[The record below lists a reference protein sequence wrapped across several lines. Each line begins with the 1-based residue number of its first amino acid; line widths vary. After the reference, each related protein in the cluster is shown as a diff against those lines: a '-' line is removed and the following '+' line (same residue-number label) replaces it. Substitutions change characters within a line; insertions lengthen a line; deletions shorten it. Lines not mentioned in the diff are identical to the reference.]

1 MIFCGIKITHDGG
14 IALIENNEL
23 IFSIELEKV
32 NNNNRYAGIS
42 DLAEIEELLQS
53 KGYSIDQVDHFVVDG
68 WHIDRTA
75 TSKPT
80 HATIET
86 QSSGNPVSLPV
97 ATYTEESLKEDNL
110 QSTVFKNTLPI
121 QSKKYTYSSYKHVT
135 GHILSAY
142 CASPFAAK
150 KEDSYVLVWDGG
162 QYPRL
167 YYVEAQTKK
176 VSNKGTL
183 FFFTGTIYGI
193 MGHYFG
199 PYKKSE
205 AERLEDQKQITLNGF
220 FGGLSIAGKIMSY
233 MGEGHINTKLLAA
246 LPQLYKST
254 MEISIFF
261 EHKFCKAVE
270 DFTKNISCTDADV
283 LLTIH
288 TFLESMIIEKLR
300 VKLTKDKFPKANFC
314 FVGGSALNI
323 KWNSA
328 IRATNLFKDIFVPPF
343 PNDSGSAIGMA
354 CAAMWQHTSHSH
366 IKWHPYLGP
375 DIQQSEVPNSW
386 QESPCTLEELAVLLH
401 EKNEPVVFLSGCA
414 EIGPRAL
421 GNRSL
426 LAAATSPNMK
436 ACLNKVKKREPFRP
450 VAPICLL
457 EDAATIFDPGCEDP
471 YMLFNHD
478 VREAWKDKVPTICHV
493 DGSARLQT
501 VASDC
506 AAKEIR
512 ILLEAYK
519 KISGIPLLCNTSA
532 NYNGK
537 GFFADVKTACEWGKL
552 NYVWNNNMLYTKTA
566 HPTIFNVDEVFENS
580 NS

>member
-32 NNNNRYAGIS
+32 NNNNRYAGIT
-42 DLAEIEELLQS
+42 DLSEIEELLQS
-53 KGYSIDQVDHFVVDG
+53 KGYAIDQIDHFIIDG
-68 WHIDRTA
+68 WHIDRTQN
-75 TSKPT
+75 TKPE
-80 HATIET
+80 HSVIET
-86 QSSGNPVSLPV
+86 QSSGKPISLPV
-97 ATYTEESLKEDNL
+97 ATYNEESLKEDNL
-110 QSTVFKNTLPI
+110 KATIFPNGLPVNNKN
-121 QSKKYTYSSYKHVT
+121 YTYSSYKHVA

-167 YYVEAQTKK
+167 YYVNANTKK
-176 VSNKGTL
+176 VENKGTL
-183 FFFTGTIYGI
+183 FFLTGTIYGI

-205 AERLEDQKQITLNGF
+205 EERLEDQRQMTLNGF

-233 MGEGHINTKLLAA
+233 MGEGQINQELLNA
-246 LPQLYKST
+246 LPRLYKT
-254 MEISIFF
+254 TLEISLFF
-261 EHKFCKAVE
+261 EHKFCAAIKE
-270 DFTKNISCTDADV
+270 FTKHMSCTDADV

-288 TFLESMIIEKLR
+288 TFLEHMIIEKLAG
-300 VKLTKDKFPKANFC
+300 KLKKDAYAKANLC
-314 FVGGSALNI
+314 FAGGSALNI

-328 IRATNLFKDIFVPPF
+328 IRATNLFNDVFVPPF

-354 CAAMWQHTSHSH
+354 CAGMWEHTTHSH
-366 IKWHPYLGP
+366 IEWHPYLGP
-375 DIQQSEVPNSW
+375 DIKESEVPEGWTETACN
-386 QESPCTLEELAVLLH
+386 LEDLAALLH
-401 EKNEPVVFLSGCA
+401 HKNEPVVFLSGCA

-426 LAAATSPNMK
+426 IAAATSPNMK
-436 ACLNKVKKREPFRP
+436 ACLNMVKKREPFRP
-450 VAPICLL
+450 VAPICLS
-457 EDAATIFDPGCEDP
+457 EDAETVFDPGCEDP

-478 VREAWKDKVPTICHV
+478 VREDWKNKVPTICHV

-501 VASDC
+501 VGPDC
-506 AAKEIR
+506 ASKEIR
-512 ILLEAYK
+512 SLLEAYK

-552 NYVWNNNMLYTKTA
+552 NYVWNNNILYTKIQ
-566 HPTIFNVDEVFENS
+566 HPNIFRIDEVLENS